1 MQFIR
6 RPATWLTLAAALS
19 APLAQAQTQAQP
31 QEPQAQPQA
40 QAQPQERAQPQAQ
53 MTLQQAYQATLDYNA
68 KLQGER
74 AQVRAERA
82 SVDEA
87 WAGVKPQLDATASYG
102 RARTTQD
109 FAQGELFQIDTYDRY
124 DVSLNQVLYSHK
136 NFTAISRAKRA
147 AELAEERALG
157 TEHEVAVEVVQ
168 AYVEI
173 IKNQRLKDI
182 LTAEKDSHLY
192 RLEQMEEMLGRGLTT
207 LAQVLDARAEVD
219 QIRAKLVE
227 IRNNHSIALQQ
238 LSQLTG
244 RAVDAVAPLNENRWK
259 DIPQWLQRDW
269 LSAALSHSAR
279 VKTAEAE
286 VALADASHSY
296 ESANHYPELYISGRY
311 SDNDTATTSL
321 REEAK
326 IELQLRIP
334 LYSGGATS
342 ARSRAAAER
351 EAKAL
356 AMLDYSRRQVRTE
369 VQRLTSQLDGLHES
383 IAALYQSLASSQ
395 AAENAAEEGFRAGVR
410 SLGELLD
417 AQQRRSR
424 VEQELVSSI
433 YQCSEMYVE
442 LLRLTGELNDGALA
456 ALQ

>member
-6 RPATWLTLAAALS
+6 RPITWLTLAAALS
-19 APLAQAQTQAQP
+19 VPIAQAQEQTQ
-31 QEPQAQPQA
+31 EQA
-40 QAQPQERAQPQAQ
+40 QAQ

-87 WAGVKPQLDATASYG
+87 WAGVKPKLDVTAAYG

-147 AELAEERALG
+147 AELAEMRARG
-157 TEHEVAVEVVQ
+157 TEYETGVEVVQ
-168 AYVEI
+168 AYVDV
-173 IKNQRLKDI
+173 IKNQRLKEI

-192 RLEQMEEMLGRGLTT
+192 RLKQMEDMLGRGLTT

-219 QIRAKLVE
+219 QINARLVE
-227 IRNNHSIALQQ
+227 INNSHRVALQQ

-244 RAVDAVAPLNENRWK
+244 QSVDRVAPLDENRWK
-259 DIPQWLQRDW
+259 EIPQRLQRDW

-279 VKTAEAE
+279 VNMAEAE

-296 ESANHYPELYISGRY
+296 ESANHYPELYLSGRY
-311 SDNDTATTSL
+311 SENDTVTTSL

-369 VQRLTSQLDGLHES
+369 VQRLTSQLDGLHDN
-383 IAALYQSLASSQ
+383 INALFQSLASSQ
-395 AAENAAEEGFRAGVR
+395 AAENAAEEGFSAGVR
-410 SLGELLD
+410 RLQELLD

-424 VEQELVSSI
+424 VEQELVSAIYASSI
-433 YQCSEMYVE
+433 RYAE
-442 LLRLTGELNDGALA
+442 LLSLVGELNAEGVQR
-456 ALQ
+456 LQ